1 MIIEFDKSFEKSL
14 EKIMDKSLFLKI
26 EKLIET
32 IDNTKT
38 ILEIP
43 NVKKLSGF
51 KNYYRIRLGNYRLGF
66 EKINDQ
72 TIRFIV
78 VSLRKDIYKIFP

>member
-14 EKIMDKSLFLKI
+14 DIIMDKSLFLKI

-51 KNYYRIRLGNYRLGF
+51 KNNYRIRLGSYRLGF

>member
-14 EKIMDKSLFLKI
+14 DIIMDKSLFLKI

-38 ILEIP
+38 IIEIP

-51 KNYYRIRLGNYRLGF
+51 KNYYRIRLGSYRLGF